1 MVAAGGVDRTEA
13 EGGGEAVATVQQGPL
28 IALSD
33 LGSAV
38 GRSRLLCEGLWGRA
52 FLTAYNSANDGERLR
67 MAEGL
72 GKGAGLALLAVP
84 MVEAFTFTQAQFQRI
99 LSNYLGLEGA
109 ISVPHT
115 HHCGGGVTRV
125 LTQGTANHLQV
136 CPVLGR
142 NSAPHDAVRDALS
155 HLVVQNGVTDAA
167 VVETRLTAADGST
180 FDADVVFFDPSSRA
194 RVILEVSIVTIGSD
208 TSLGRG
214 ARAGLDGVN
223 AQLRAREE
231 DKRNHS
237 VVQRLLNEAG
247 NHTIFT
253 PIVMSACGAMG
264 PSMVALYEESLR
276 PSKGGRIV
284 TIGSD
289 TSLGRGARAGLDGVN
304 AQLRAREEDKRNHSV
319 VQRLLNEAGNHT
331 IFTPIVMSAC
341 GAMGPSM
348 VAFLK
353 EVYGRAKEADKF
365 LMSQQ
370 PALKHSWNTMVAS
383 SFWDMRLSIA
393 CAATDAEHQNRIIL
407 HDNTLNLPVVARQPH
422 PDPNFAS
429 FTAARRVAGA

>member
-1 MVAAGGVDRTEA
+1 M
-13 EGGGEAVATVQQGPL
+13 Q
-28 IALSD
+28 
-33 LGSAV
+33 
-38 GRSRLLCEGLWGRA
+38 
-52 FLTAYNSANDGERLR
+52 

-125 LTQGTANHLQV
+125 LTRGTANHLQV

-167 VVETRLTAADGST
+167 VVETRLTAADGGT

-223 AQLRAREE
+223 AQLRAREDE
-231 DKRNHS
+231 KRNHS
-237 VVQRLLNEAG
+237 VVRRLLNEAG
-247 NHTIFT
+247 N
-253 PIVMSACGAMG
+253 
-264 PSMVALYEESLR
+264 
-276 PSKGGRIV
+276 
-284 TIGSD
+284 
-289 TSLGRGARAGLDGVN
+289 N
-304 AQLRAREEDKRNHSV
+304 
-319 VQRLLNEAGNHT
+319 T

-393 CAATDAEHQNRIIL
+393 CAATDAEYQNRIIL

-422 PDPNFAS
+422 PDPNYAPH
-429 FTAARRVAGA
+429 TAARRVAAA